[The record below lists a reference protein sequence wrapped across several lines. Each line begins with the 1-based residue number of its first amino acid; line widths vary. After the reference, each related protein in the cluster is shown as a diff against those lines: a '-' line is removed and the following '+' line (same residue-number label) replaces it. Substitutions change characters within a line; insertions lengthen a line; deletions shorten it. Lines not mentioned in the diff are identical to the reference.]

1 MTTISVIVGSTAS
14 RSFAFTG
21 RLLTGDIFL
30 SDLSKIP
37 AYAGFTAAISGA
49 DLHWSIADREAHE
62 KVIFHQGWP
71 MCTEQLAIL
80 GAIL

>member
-37 AYAGFTAAISGA
+37 AVASEFSGIVF
-49 DLHWSIADREAHE
+49 LCWIHGGYFRR
-62 KVIFHQGWP
+62 
-71 MCTEQLAIL
+71 
-80 GAIL
+80 